1 MSPIY
6 ELLPA
11 FKERNQLIFLV
22 LGLYSVSQEWKR
34 LLEAQAQSA
43 PLPPQ
48 TEAPLEQEDNSRGFV
63 YFLLGTIAFSDRF
76 ARALDIE
83 RMIAAAAR
91 VADQPLA
98 DWGDVFDLL
107 R

>member
-11 FKERNQLIFLV
+11 FKERNQLIFLL
-22 LGLYSVSQEWKR
+22 LGLYSVSQEWRR
-34 LLEAQAQSA
+34 LLEAEAQRA
-43 PLPPQ
+43 PLRPGAELPS
-48 TEAPLEQEDNSRGFV
+48 DDHRRGLM
-63 YFLLGTIAFSDRF
+63 YFLLGTIVFSDRF

-83 RMIAAAAR
+83 RMVAAAAR
-91 VADQPLA
+91 LADQPPA
-98 DWGDVFDLL
+98 DWGDVSNLL